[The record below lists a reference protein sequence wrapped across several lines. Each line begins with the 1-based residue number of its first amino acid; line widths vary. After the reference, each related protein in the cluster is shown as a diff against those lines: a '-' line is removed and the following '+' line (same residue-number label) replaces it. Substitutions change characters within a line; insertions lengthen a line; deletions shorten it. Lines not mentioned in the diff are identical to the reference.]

1 MKEIKAY
8 VRNNMVNKVIDAL
21 AQLPE
26 PPSVAA
32 VPLETYGH
40 GVTDDAYGRLRMT
53 KLEVDIADARG
64 GEVVALIE
72 QAAKTGEGHPG
83 DGRILITNV
92 EAALRIDTGER
103 DEEALK

>member
-40 GVTDDAYGRLRMT
+40 GVIDDAYGRLRMT
-53 KLEVDIADARG
+53 KLEVDIADASY
-64 GEVVALIE
+64 AIE
-72 QAAKTGEGHPG
+72 LPEW
-83 DGRILITNV
+83 
-92 EAALRIDTGER
+92 LRVYFGLGPCSPPET
-103 DEEALK
+103 

>member
-53 KLEVDIADARG
+53 KLEVDIADARVE
-64 GEVVALIE
+64 EVVIVIE
-72 QAAKTGEGHPG
+72 RAARTGEGHPG
-83 DGRILITNV
+83 DGRILVTGV

-103 DEEALK
+103 DEDALK

>member
-32 VPLETYGH
+32 VALETYGH
-40 GVTDDAYGRLRMT
+40 GVTGDAYGRLRMT
-53 KLEVDIADARG
+53 KLEVDIADARVD
-64 GEVVALIE
+64 EIVTLIE
-72 QAAKTGEGHPG
+72 RTARTGDGHPG
-83 DGRILITNV
+83 DGRVLVTSV
-92 EAALRIDTGER
+92 ETALRIDTGER
-103 DEEALK
+103 DEAALK

>member
-8 VRNNMVNKVIDAL
+8 VRNNMVNKMIDAL

-53 KLEVDIADARG
+53 KLEVDIADARV

>member
-1 MKEIKAY
+1 
-8 VRNNMVNKVIDAL
+8 
-21 AQLPE
+21 
-26 PPSVAA
+26 VAA

-40 GVTDDAYGRLRMT
+40 GVIDDAYGRLRMT
-53 KLEVDIADARG
+53 KLEVDIADARV